1 MKHLHHFLPF
11 VFFIVLIV
19 AIIKAYMG
27 KIANPK
33 KDGLLTVTLIL
44 AHTQLLLGL
53 YLLMNFIS
61 VAGIHMGEAANRFIT
76 VEHPITMLI
85 GVILITIGK
94 VKAKKTIAAIK
105 KPSKVIKKVTST
117 EKKVKKPIKISKNY
131 IPKDT
136 EKYMCDKHLSF
147 FKIKLTEWK
156 KELVK
161 ANNEALYHGSMDDN
175 SVSADIVDQASS
187 YTDKTVEMKAINRQI
202 KLISKIDQALIR
214 IKDKTFGF
222 CAETAEPIGIKR
234 LMARPVAHLCIAAQE
249 KHEKDE
255 KVYADD

>member
-1 MKHLHHFLPF
+1 MPKISKSP
-11 VFFIVLIV
+11 
-19 AIIKAYMG
+19 IK
-27 KIANPK
+27 KTK
-33 KDGLLTVTLIL
+33 K
-44 AHTQLLLGL
+44 
-53 YLLMNFIS
+53 
-61 VAGIHMGEAANRFIT
+61 
-76 VEHPITMLI
+76 
-85 GVILITIGK
+85 
-94 VKAKKTIAAIK
+94 KAKKVPTTIK
-105 KPSKVIKKVTST
+105 KPTKVIKKISTPVT
-117 EKKVKKPIKISKNY
+117 KVKALIKISKNY

-187 YTDKTVEMKAINRQI
+187 YTDKAVEMKAINRQI

-214 IKDKTFGF
+214 INDKTFGF

-234 LMARPVAHLCIAAQE
+234 LMARPVADLCITAQE
-249 KHEKDE
+249 KHEKEE

>member
-1 MKHLHHFLPF
+1 MPKIL
-11 VFFIVLIV
+11 
-19 AIIKAYMG
+19 KAST
-27 KIANPK
+27 K
-33 KDGLLTVTLIL
+33 KT
-44 AHTQLLLGL
+44 
-53 YLLMNFIS
+53 S
-61 VAGIHMGEAANRFIT
+61 
-76 VEHPITMLI
+76 
-85 GVILITIGK
+85 
-94 VKAKKTIAAIK
+94 VKAKKVVASIK
-105 KPSKVIKKVTST
+105 KPTKVIKKISAT
-117 EKKVKKPIKISKNY
+117 ENKVKAPIKISKTY
-131 IPKDT
+131 VPKDT

-161 ANNEALYHGSMDDN
+161 ANNAALYHGSMDDN

-187 YTDKTVEMKAINRQI
+187 YTDKAVEMKAINRQI

-222 CAETAEPIGIKR
+222 CAETTEPIGLKR
-234 LMARPVAHLCIAAQE
+234 LMARPTAKLCIAAQE